1 METMV
6 LQKNPFFILHA
17 DLTDDHAALQR
28 KASEAVLL
36 EDTGEAEK
44 ALSNLLHPQ
53 KRLEAELMWFP
64 ETEDTEIEKLE
75 AFCRAGEQPSRPDK
89 VSDSHDGTGSQPS
102 FPALPDFQTE
112 SDLAMVNACRCILG
126 AWPAEYSEGLFGIGL
141 CLAGAL
147 RGLTVDGVI
156 AELNRAREVSGFPEI
171 TNREMVGNHLMNL
184 RESILGDFS
193 NRMKKAKKGE
203 AGKAASLL
211 AEEYGRS
218 DPLYEKNY
226 YIQKMVETYMVTVS
240 DQEKRQ
246 ISEISE
252 RLKWSMKDSAMQALR
267 DWDKLTGPRRKI
279 KKAQGLTDEGSE
291 NLIRSLSEYV
301 DEKLA
306 KKKLAELLE
315 AAKMLEVM
323 LEVFW
328 DVPEERLARHREVAE
343 RCGKLLKKR

>member
-75 AFCRAGEQPSRPDK
+75 AFCRAGGN
-89 VSDSHDGTGSQPS
+89 GTGGQTPC
-102 FPALPDFQTE
+102 PTLPDFHTE
-112 SDLAMVNACRCILG
+112 SDLAMMNACRCILG

-147 RGLTVDGVI
+147 RGLTVDSVI

-291 NLIRSLSEYV
+291 NLIRILSQYV
-301 DEKLA
+301 DEKFA

>member
-75 AFCRAGEQPSRPDK
+75 AFCRAGGN
-89 VSDSHDGTGSQPS
+89 GTGGQTPC
-102 FPALPDFQTE
+102 PTLPDFHTE
-112 SDLAMVNACRCILG
+112 SDLAMMNACRCILG

-291 NLIRSLSEYV
+291 NLIRSLSQYV

>member
-75 AFCRAGEQPSRPDK
+75 AFCRAGGN
-89 VSDSHDGTGSQPS
+89 GTGGQTPC
-102 FPALPDFQTE
+102 PTLPDFHTE
-112 SDLAMVNACRCILG
+112 SDLAMMNACRCILG